1 MKVVILAGGTG
12 TRLSEETHIIPKAL
26 VEIGGTPIILHLMKY
41 YSSYGYKDFVVCLGY
56 KGHMIKDFF
65 KLAALNENNFENLKK
80 NSSKKIHYKDWKI
93 NLINTGKNSLTGT
106 RIRRIK
112 KYVTDEFFLNY
123 CDGLSNIDIHKTY
136 KTFKR
141 SKKIGLVSSINP
153 KSRFGVLAI
162 DQNNI
167 VKQFNEK
174 IRNKTTWIN
183 AGFFIFKKEIFKFI
197 KGKNSIFEQEPL
209 SNLAK
214 KNQLVAYKH
223 EGFWQC
229 MDTLKDKIA
238 LNEIWEKGNPPWK
251 TRK

>member
-41 YSSYGYKDFVVCLGY
+41 YSSYGHKEFVICLGY

-65 KLAALNENNFENLKK
+65 KLAALNESNFENLKK
-80 NSSKKIHYKDWKI
+80 NSSTKIHYKDWKI
-93 NLINTGKNSLTGT
+93 NLINTGKNSLTGK
-106 RIRRIK
+106 RISRIK

-123 CDGLSNIDIHKTY
+123 CDGLSNIDINKTY
-136 KTFKR
+136 KIFKR
-141 SKKIGLVSSINP
+141 SKKIGLVSSVNP
-153 KSRFGVLAI
+153 RSRFGVLSI
-162 DQNNI
+162 DRNNI

-197 KGKNSIFEQEPL
+197 KGKNSVFEQEPL
-209 SNLAK
+209 INLAK